1 MDSDIKSWVEI
12 ESVLNIVIR
21 KQETGERKIN
31 SALPEIVESWISYEE
46 VLIIVLPSKEK
57 MNEFWKTRDVTKIK
71 DNVNDNEAKEES

>member
-12 ESVLNIVIR
+12 ESVLNIVIP

-57 MNEFWKTRDVTKIK
+57 WNEFWKTRDAKKSK
-71 DNVNDNEAKEES
+71 DIVNESK